1 MGTPPFKVKAVFDY
15 SSPHDDDLSFS
26 NGQIV
31 LVTDEEDADWYY
43 GEYQDSSG
51 KKQEGLFPKNFVEK
65 YEPETPPRPSRPT
78 RPKKDIEQAQG
89 PSNPP
94 DTDIP
99 VEDAAPSA
107 QATNSPPSKPKVQE
121 SATSDGPKVE
131 EPQPMSPPPTL
142 PNPSAA
148 PPLSSSVKGVDK
160 PGTPMASKA
169 APPAVAE
176 KPSGGSFRDRIAAFN
191 KPAAPVAPIK
201 PSGLG
206 QPGASGFVKKPFVA
220 PPPSK
225 NAYVPPPRE
234 PPPSKVYRR
243 EEDPEIALAV
253 TNDQARPGLPMASTT
268 SVSVDADP
276 EDQPKPT
283 SLKER
288 IALLQK
294 QQMEQAARHIE
305 GGQKKEKPKRPPK
318 KRTESH
324 QSEKN
329 LEGGTST
336 QQVESLER
344 KSTEDDT
351 PSHGPPPRAR
361 SSTRRRKSKEVTPA
375 TSPNVTSQEM
385 FSDANDADQ
394 SGAGDTE
401 EGDVSTGKDDDEKL
415 HRRTSVLP
423 PRTPKA
429 NLDQSSAGK
438 DDDANKQKSEEEG
451 VGEDDEE
458 EEEEEEDIDPEVRRR
473 MEIRERMAKMSG
485 GMGMAGMFGPP
496 PGVPSIAS
504 KKQLSGGS
512 KPRDSEIGNDTP
524 IGGPSSSRGVPLMG
538 LPGMQTVRSP
548 EQEHP
553 PVEVSKEQMS
563 TPTSL
568 TQDHEPE
575 DIPDIED
582 TEEEPRPTTGR
593 PEERAV
599 PLPPLESSR
608 GETFRSKIGGRQI
621 LTSSSSA
628 FTPYASVSSCSS
640 SNTE

>member
-1 MGTPPFKVKAVFDY
+1 MGTPPFRVKAVFDY

-43 GEYQDSSG
+43 GEYQDSGG

-99 VEDAAPSA
+99 VEDTSPSA
-107 QATNSPPSKPKVQE
+107 HATNSPPSKPTVQE
-121 SATSDGPKVE
+121 SVASGGPKVE
-131 EPQPMSPPPTL
+131 EHQPMSLPPTL

-148 PPLSSSVKGVDK
+148 PPLSSSVKGVNK
-160 PGTPMASKA
+160 PGTPMGSKA

-206 QPGASGFVKKPFVA
+206 QPGALGFVKKPFVA

-234 PPPSKVYRR
+234 PPPQKVYRR
-243 EEDPEIALAV
+243 EEDPEIVPAS
-253 TNDQARPGLPMASTT
+253 NDQARPSLPVAPTPSA
-268 SVSVDADP
+268 SVDADL

-294 QQMEQAARHIE
+294 QQMEQAARHGE

-375 TSPNVTSQEM
+375 TSPNITSHEM

-394 SGAGDTE
+394 SAAGDTE
-401 EGDVSTGKDDDEKL
+401 QGDVSTGKDDDKKF

-423 PRTPKA
+423 PRTRKT
-429 NLDQSSAGK
+429 NIDQSSAGK
-438 DDDANKQKSEEEG
+438 DDDSNKQESEEERDE
-451 VGEDDEE
+451 EDDEE
-458 EEEEEEDIDPEVRRR
+458 EEEEVDPEVRRR

-496 PGVPSIAS
+496 PGVPPIAS
-504 KKQLSGGS
+504 KKQMSGGG
-512 KPRDSEIGNDTP
+512 KPRDSETGNDATT
-524 IGGPSSSRGVPLMG
+524 GGPPSSRGVPLMG
-538 LPGMQTVRSP
+538 LPGMQRVRSP
-548 EQEHP
+548 EQEHA
-553 PVEVSKEQMS
+553 PVEVPKEQMS
-563 TPTSL
+563 TPNSL

-582 TEEEPRPTTGR
+582 VEEEPRPTTRR
-593 PEERAV
+593 PEERPV
-599 PLPPLESSR
+599 PLPPPESFR
-608 GETFRSKIGGRQI
+608 GEIFRSKIGGRQI
-621 LTSSSSA
+621 LTSSSST
-628 FTPYASVSSCSS
+628 FTPYASISSGSS
-640 SNTE
+640 SNSE